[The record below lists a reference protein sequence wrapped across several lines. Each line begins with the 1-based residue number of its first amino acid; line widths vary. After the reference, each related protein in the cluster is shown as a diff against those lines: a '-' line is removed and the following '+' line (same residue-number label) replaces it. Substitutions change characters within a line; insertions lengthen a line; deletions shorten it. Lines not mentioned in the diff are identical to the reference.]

1 MNNETKSNF
10 REFFSDK
17 RNLWITIGAV
27 VVIILIV
34 VIANVDFSG
43 HKEPKDMSKLQ
54 RMASLAITDP
64 DYAKDRYENEEVSI
78 TLRPYSLDRQDGTI
92 TFLISPNT
100 DDESE
105 TTSLVCAFTCY
116 PRTQHTLDMIKGL
129 DITQAITVNGTV
141 RDVDKNGYVIDIQ
154 SVQGRFLPGYKMPT
168 EETTPVDEDT
178 TEADTAEA
186 VDVENTPE
194 EDIGEE
200 TPDTAEET
208 SGQTGLVKTDSG
220 LRYYKDGAF
229 QPKFNGIVSYNG
241 KNYMVYHG
249 AVRTNFSGKYVLDGK
264 SYRIVNGVVQ

>member
-1 MNNETKSNF
+1 MNNDTKSNI
-10 REFFSDK
+10 REFFSDR
-17 RNLWITIGAV
+17 RNLWITIGAALL
-27 VVIILIV
+27 IILIV
-34 VIANVDFSG
+34 VVANINFGAD
-43 HKEPKDMSKLQ
+43 KESKDESKLQ
-54 RMASLAITDP
+54 RMASIAITDP
-64 DYAKDRYENEEVSI
+64 EYAKDRYENEEISI
-78 TLRPYSLDRQDGTI
+78 TLKPYTLDRETGVV
-92 TFLISPNT
+92 TFLIPPYT
-100 DDESE
+100 EKDD
-105 TTSLVCAFTCY
+105 TPTSLVCAFTCY

-168 EETTPVDEDT
+168 EETTPTDEDT

-194 EDIGEE
+194 EDIGEDA
-200 TPDTAEET
+200 PDTAEET

-249 AVRTNFSGKYVLDGK
+249 TVRTNFSGKYVLDGK
-264 SYRIVNGVVQ
+264 TYHVKNGVVQ